1 MDKQKILIAGAGIGG
16 LAAAIALAQRG
27 FKPVVIERA
36 TELEEVGA
44 GIQLSANACH
54 VLKSLD
60 VLPLIKDSAVA
71 PKRIEFRHYRSGE
84 QLFSAPL
91 GLIHRFAFGSP
102 YFHIHRADLQQALA
116 ERLHQLAPNAL
127 QLGTQIETVSAGAD
141 SVDVCC
147 VDRSQYHGRLLIGAD
162 GVRSSV
168 RQQCFP
174 SASQPEWTGN
184 YAWRALIPSSLL
196 GEHFMPKQATVFVG
210 PGRHM
215 VLYYVRG
222 GRWLNVVGVV
232 ENDQPSDLDSWS
244 AKAPWLALQR
254 DFQGWHSMVERVVN
268 AVDKEQCYRWDLYRR
283 SPMQTWHDGRVVLL
297 GDAAHATL
305 PFIAQGA
312 ALALED
318 AVVLAR
324 CLDKYADLDKAL
336 TRFELA
342 RMSRCHNIQAR
353 ADHNMALYHGDE
365 SQLLSHF
372 TAQMRAPSH
381 YNFMAGVYR
390 YKANNITI

>member
-1 MDKQKILIAGAGIGG
+1 MDKPKILIAGAGIGG
-16 LAAAIALAQRG
+16 LATGIALAQRG
-27 FKPVVIERA
+27 FKPVVLERA
-36 TELEEVGA
+36 SSLEEVGA

-60 VLPLIKDSAVA
+60 VLPLIRDAAVA
-71 PKRIEFRHYRSGE
+71 PKRIEFRHFRTGGR
-84 QLFSAPL
+84 LFSAPL
-91 GLIHRFAFGSP
+91 GLVHRLAFGSP

-116 ERLHQLAPNAL
+116 KRLHQLAPNAL
-127 QLGTQIETVSAGAD
+127 QLGTEIDSVTSGAD
-141 SVDVCC
+141 SVEVRC
-147 VDRSQYHGRLLIGAD
+147 VDRSQYRGHLLIGAD
-162 GVRSSV
+162 GVRSAV

-174 SASQPEWTGN
+174 SVSQPEWTGN
-184 YAWRALIPSSLL
+184 YAWRTLIPSSVL
-196 GEHFMPKQATVFVG
+196 GENFMAKQATVFVG

-222 GRWLNVVGVV
+222 GRWMNVVGVV
-232 ENDQPSDLDSWS
+232 ESEQPCDLDSWS
-244 AKAPWLALQR
+244 AKAPWQAFQK
-254 DFQGWHSMVERVVN
+254 DFQGWHPMVERVVN

-283 SPMQTWHDGRVVLL
+283 SPMPTWHNERVVLL

-318 AVVLAR
+318 ALVLAR
-324 CLDKYADLDKAL
+324 CLDRYSDPETAL
-336 TRFELA
+336 THFEQA
-342 RMSRCHNIQAR
+342 RMFRCHNIQAR
-353 ADHNMALYHGDE
+353 ADHNMSLYHGDE
-365 SQLLSHF
+365 SQLATNF

-390 YKANNITI
+390 YKANNVTI